1 MKGTGIV
8 RTVDELGRVVI
19 PKELRRNLNI
29 KEGTSLEMSIEDN
42 KLCMVKYTHG
52 PALDAVDDLRV
63 AMANMENEWYSS
75 DKIFSAEDYEALRTI
90 KKKIEKYDMEQ

>member
-29 KEGTSLEMSIEDN
+29 KEGTPLEMSIEGN
-42 KLCMVKYTHG
+42 KLCMTKYTHG
-52 PALDAVDDLRV
+52 PALDAVDDLRT
-63 AMANMENEWYSS
+63 AMTNMENEWYSP
-75 DKIFSAEDYEALRTI
+75 DKIFSTEDYEALRTI
-90 KKKIEKYDMEQ
+90 KKKIEKYNTER